1 MVRSGL
7 RPRIRMS
14 SHCRPEHRT
23 AGVRDPDRQAATE
36 GVHEMPLIRFPSV
49 HERSGIRHPSP
60 EQGWRLPLREP
71 DAGTRHPAPRPESG
85 WRLP

>member
-1 MVRSGL
+1 MVRS
-7 RPRIRMS
+7 RRHRTIRMS
-14 SHCRPEHRT
+14 SDCRPEHRT

-36 GVHEMPLIRFPSV
+36 GVHEMPRIRFSSID
-49 HERSGIRHPSP
+49 ERTRIEQPSP
-60 EQGWRLPLREP
+60 EQGWRLPRQAP